1 MKKSLHLKGIKHHF
15 GARPLLSSIDLEV
28 DSGEIV
34 CLVGPSG
41 SGKTTLLRLVAGLET
56 LQDGEIWLHGELLA
70 SSRQHP
76 PPEKRSI
83 GLVFQDH
90 VLFPHMSVLENI
102 SFGLPRMIKED
113 RRGAVEDRLESVGLT
128 GFADRFP
135 HTLSGGEQQRVAL
148 ARALATEPDVMLMDE
163 PFASVDVTLKRRL
176 REDARLALKSA
187 GVATLMVTHDPEEAL
202 AFGDRIAVI
211 VGGSVIQN
219 AIPEE
224 LCRKPADRFI
234 AELFGAARS
243 FIGIVG
249 DEKIAT
255 DFGDLEDVNV
265 PDGAVN
271 GDKVDVVVRP
281 ESVSLKKG
289 PGIAQVQ
296 DIRYSGE
303 SYLVILT
310 SGTSTLH
317 GLSRTKPVAKIG
329 STVGVTFESSRV
341 LVYSR
346 E

>member
-1 MKKSLHLKGIKHHF
+1 
-15 GARPLLSSIDLEV
+15 
-28 DSGEIV
+28 
-34 CLVGPSG
+34 
-41 SGKTTLLRLVAGLET
+41 
-56 LQDGEIWLHGELLA
+56 
-70 SSRQHP
+70 
-76 PPEKRSI
+76 
-83 GLVFQDH
+83 
-90 VLFPHMSVLENI
+90 
-102 SFGLPRMIKED
+102 
-113 RRGAVEDRLESVGLT
+113 
-128 GFADRFP
+128 
-135 HTLSGGEQQRVAL
+135 
-148 ARALATEPDVMLMDE
+148 MDE

-281 ESVSLKKG
+281 ESVSLKEG